1 MSARQHNVAEVAC
14 DGTKRTLMGCADPP
28 YRRDGTPSEPSRVNE
43 VEVEGVEGRGFACL
57 ANRIASV
64 LKSAQCLQGLPVFKP
79 ATPSVHTA
87 GSIGGPRTSFQN
99 CNPNSC

>member
-1 MSARQHNVAEVAC
+1 
-14 DGTKRTLMGCADPP
+14 MGCTDPP

-43 VEVEGVEGRGFACL
+43 VEVEGVEGRGFASL

-99 CNPNSC
+99 CNPTVVSMNEAQLATP